1 MTISQIATY
10 IWVSEL
16 DGDSADT
23 TSIAKIVDYLE
34 VNVGQLN
41 ILLNTAFEVGGTPE
55 LLDEEAA
62 ILIQLYLRDY
72 YKKKSRTVLH
82 SVATSSGSSGGTSE
96 WTELKEGDSVIKRVA
111 TLASPSQ
118 KTAMSKSYQS
128 LSSQANEELKGLV
141 QKYNL
146 YMGKPRQVI
155 GDFPADELD

>member
-1 MTISQIATY
+1 MTLSQIATY
-10 IWVSEL
+10 IWVNEL
-16 DGDSADT
+16 DGDPADA
-23 TSIAKIVDYLE
+23 TSITKIVDYLE
-34 VNVGQLN
+34 VNIGQLN
-41 ILLNTAFEVGGTPE
+41 ILLNTDFEPGP

-62 ILIQLYLRDY
+62 VLIQLYLRDY

-82 SVATSSGSSGGTSE
+82 SVATSSGTSGGTSE
-96 WTELKEGDSVIKRVA
+96 WTELREGDSVIKRVA
-111 TLASPSQ
+111 TLASPAQ

>member
-1 MTISQIATY
+1 MTLSQIATY
-10 IWVSEL
+10 IWVNEL
-16 DGDSADT
+16 DGNPSAAGDIT
-23 TSIAKIVDYLE
+23 KIADYLE
-34 VNVGQLN
+34 VNIGQLN
-41 ILLNTAFEVGGTPE
+41 ILLNTDFESGP

-62 ILIQLYLRDY
+62 VLIQLYLRDY

-82 SVATSSGSSGGTSE
+82 SALTSGGSSGGTSE
-96 WTELKEGDSVIKRVA
+96 WTELREGDSVIKRVA
-111 TLASPSQ
+111 TLASPAQ